1 MTAEDNG
8 VPEDD
13 DPFAYLYRQD
23 GDDGT
28 PRAAAPQQPGV
39 PRTSY
44 QQATQVGRAQYGQP
58 RPQQPPQQQYAPQ
71 LPHQAAQT
79 AQSGQPPYAGGRAGS
94 RAGGSGSGGGSNRA
108 VMFGAVAVVAAV
120 AIGVVV
126 AMASGG
132 KGSASA
138 GSSTGPSASTSSS
151 SSSSSS
157 APASA
162 AATAP
167 GKTNVSAMT
176 LGGGAALSSTVTGGA
191 STDGKSVA
199 LSAAGQSVTW
209 TVSVPTAGQY
219 YFWVHYANAGADSQD
234 PVTVN
239 GKVATGS
246 PIDLKDWSGATTLD
260 QAWQSSWTPVT
271 LNAGSNTIELAYG
284 GGTIDVDQFV
294 VNTTTKPY
302 PWN

>member
-23 GDDGT
+23 GEDGA

-44 QQATQVGRAQYGQP
+44 QQATQVGRAQYGQQ
-58 RPQQPPQQQYAPQ
+58 RPPQPPQQQYATQ
-71 LPHQAAQT
+71 LPHQT
-79 AQSGQPPYAGGRAGS
+79 AQSPQPAYGGS
-94 RAGGSGSGGGSNRA
+94 RAGNRGGSGGGSNRA
-108 VMFGAVAVVAAV
+108 VMFGAIAVVVAVVVGV
-120 AIGVVV
+120 AV
-126 AMASGG
+126 AMAD
-132 KGSASA
+132 GSAKNNASA
-138 GSSTGPSASTSSS
+138 GGSSGPSASTSSS
-151 SSSSSS
+151 SSASSTAS
-157 APASA
+157 ASA

-176 LGGGAALSSTVTGGA
+176 LGGGAALSSTVTNGA
-191 STDGKSVA
+191 STD
-199 LSAAGQSVTW
+199 
-209 TVSVPTAGQY
+209 
-219 YFWVHYANAGADSQD
+219 
-234 PVTVN
+234 
-239 GKVATGS
+239 S
-246 PIDLKDWSGATTLD
+246 PIDLKDWSGATTLN

-271 LNAGSNTIELAYG
+271 LNAGSNTIELGYG
-284 GGTIDVDQFV
+284 GGSVDVDQFV